1 MPSSSSSLVVAFC
14 SPTTTTTTY
23 NIINSASTSPG
34 ARSAAAASSS
44 TILRMNKKTSS
55 KKKSP
60 VSKSKGFGAAA
71 PAAVQAPSRM
81 IDTFQYAGTVKPGIQ
96 SPQRKIQK
104 SNTKLI
110 LPDYAL
116 DGRPKKGSKSPLLP
130 WIIEVKTPEEIIK
143 MKASGKLGRYI
154 LDLAGRAVAPGV
166 TTDEIDTI
174 VHEAIL
180 DAGAYPCTFFVFVFR
195 RDVYLLLLLIL
206 LLLLLPFV
214 HMNVE

>member
-1 MPSSSSSLVVAFC
+1 MVVAFC
-14 SPTTTTTTY
+14 SPTTTTTY

-34 ARSAAAASSS
+34 ARSVASS
-44 TILRMNKKTSS
+44 TILWMNKKSSS

-60 VSKSKGFGAAA
+60 VSSSKGFGAAA
-71 PAAVQAPSRM
+71 AVSTPSPM
-81 IDTFQYAGTVKPGIQ
+81 IDTFQYAGTVKPGTQ
-96 SPQRKIQK
+96 SPQRKIEK
-104 SNTKLI
+104 SDTKLI

-143 MKASGKLGRYI
+143 MKASGKLARYI

-180 DAGAYPCTFFVFVFR
+180 DAGAYPCTFFVFV
-195 RDVYLLLLLIL
+195 VMYLLLLLLSL
-206 LLLLLPFV
+206 LLLLLLLISFCSYL
-214 HMNVE
+214 NI

>member
-1 MPSSSSSLVVAFC
+1 MAVAFC
-14 SPTTTTTTY
+14 SPTTTTTY
-23 NIINSASTSPG
+23 NIIHSASTSPG
-34 ARSAAAASSS
+34 ARSAASSSS
-44 TILRMNKKTSS
+44 TTILWMNKKTSS

-60 VSKSKGFGAAA
+60 VSSSKGFGAAA
-71 PAAVQAPSRM
+71 PAAVSTSSPM
-81 IDTFQYAGTVKPGIQ
+81 IDTFQYAGTVKPGTQ
-96 SPQRKIQK
+96 SPQRKIKK

-143 MKASGKLGRYI
+143 MKASGKLARHI

-180 DAGAYPCTFFVFVFR
+180 DAGAYPCTFFVFV
-195 RDVYLLLLLIL
+195 VMYLLLLLL
-206 LLLLLPFV
+206 LL
-214 HMNVE
+214 